1 MTNYNPCGCTMGA
14 PCSMVSQCTMDQVT
28 EDMLADFSVE
38 MKSMKERVER
48 LEEWIVELNGFRAVA
63 ASCIKSGEPWTP
75 VMQAAFE
82 RSENPL
88 FDNEEKS

>member
-38 MKSMKERVER
+38 MQSMIERVTRYER
-48 LEEWIVELNGFRAVA
+48 ALEEILEKAPANGEDVSYLIAKRAL
-63 ASCIKSGEPWTP
+63 
-75 VMQAAFE
+75 
-82 RSENPL
+82 EN
-88 FDNEEKS
+88 K